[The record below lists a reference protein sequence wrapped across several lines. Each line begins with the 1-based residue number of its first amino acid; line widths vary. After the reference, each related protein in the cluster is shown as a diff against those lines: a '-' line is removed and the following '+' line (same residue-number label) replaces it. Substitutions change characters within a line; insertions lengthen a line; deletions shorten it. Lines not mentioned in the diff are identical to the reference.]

1 MIYRTEHPKPQ
12 FEREAW
18 ENLNGEWQF
27 EIDRGNSGAARGL
40 FADTVTL
47 SGKINV
53 PFCPQSS
60 LSGVADRDFMNSV
73 WYRRTFEITDEQL
86 KGIVRL
92 HFGAVD
98 YKATVYVNG
107 RPAQGRICILF
118 HRHHGVREGRNQ
130 HPHRPCRGR

>member
-73 WYRRTFEITDEQL
+73 WYRRTFEITDEGSWGSRGKQL
-86 KGIVRL
+86 SIMDLLGV
-92 HFGAVD
+92 GAFS
-98 YKATVYVNG
+98 KE
-107 RPAQGRICILF
+107 
-118 HRHHGVREGRNQ
+118 REDEIRSYFTSL
-130 HPHRPCRGR
+130 